1 MIPSVALASRA
12 MRVTTALFLLL
23 SGTACS
29 RDQKTAASTDSAL
42 DRDLTLAAQSSPVPT
57 PSSGQQ
63 TSLGDTAIS
72 SPSAPQKSAPPSSAT
87 PNRQNPPKK
96 APTPARVP
104 SQPIPTPEKAPAT
117 VAAAPS
123 AAIPTA
129 PAASAPVEPAST
141 GSANS
146 AGAGAGRKSLGSGTV
161 LLAQTSSQLCSLAN
175 RPGDRIVAT
184 LNSAVTGPDG
194 AVLPAGTPI
203 VVEMATAEPPADFA
217 FRVKGVQVDGTFIP
231 VEGRVTSDGAT
242 TDRRVSKGG
251 DKGKVATGA
260 VVGAILGRVLGGGTK
275 GTVIGA
281 AGGAAAGTVMAQRN
295 STVEHCLP
303 SGASIT
309 VTLTSPLVLPGST
322 L

>member
-1 MIPSVALASRA
+1 MFRSVAPQSHI
-12 MRVTTALFLLL
+12 MRITSAAILLL
-23 SGTACS
+23 AGVACS
-29 RDQKTAASTDSAL
+29 RDRKSAASTDSAL
-42 DRDLTLAAQSSPVPT
+42 DRDLTLAAQSAPVQAPADSR
-57 PSSGQQ
+57 PM
-63 TSLGDTAIS
+63 SLGDTAIT
-72 SPSAPQKSAPPSSAT
+72 SPSAPEKSVPPSSAT

-96 APTPARVP
+96 APIPNRAP
-104 SQPIPTPEKAPAT
+104 SQPSPTPERTSAT
-117 VAAAPS
+117 VAASPPAPN
-123 AAIPTA
+123 PTA
-129 PAASAPVEPAST
+129 PATSAAVEPAST

-146 AGAGAGRKSLGSGTV
+146 AGAGEGKKSLGAGTV
-161 LLAQTSSQLCSLAN
+161 LVAQTSSQLCSLAN

-184 LNSAVTGPDG
+184 LNQAVTGPDG

-217 FRVKGVQVDGTFIP
+217 FRVKGVHVDGTFIP

-309 VTLTSPLVLPGST
+309 VTLTSPLALPGST